1 MSSSTSVDIASLQLP
16 RGVQVHSHREGLRVQ
31 CAGWHVDVCGSVVV
45 PPRYTAVPGMD
56 MTGLFACLTVA
67 NRLAAKGLGSSTPTE
82 PTRRPTPRGRVMPAD
97 DPNEDLSIDAAVDK
111 ILMQTADVVETRWHI
126 YDFDLY
132 QCLRSAWNSAEQAVP
147 WTSLTAR
154 IRAIVDDGDI
164 LRYNDGLLAL
174 ESLTAARAKAA
185 ALVRGAAHSTHVS
198 TAA

>member
-1 MSSSTSVDIASLQLP
+1 MSSTAVDIASLQLP
-16 RGVQVHSHREGLRVQ
+16 RGVQVHSYREGLRVQ

-67 NRLAAKGLGSSTPTE
+67 NRLATKGLANSASPSSA
-82 PTRRPTPRGRVMPAD
+82 RRPTPRGRAMPAD
-97 DPNEDLSIDAAVDK
+97 EPNDELSADAAVDK
-111 ILMQTADVVETRWHI
+111 ILMQAADVVETRWHI

-132 QCLRSAWNSAEQAVP
+132 QCLRCAWDSAEQAVP

-174 ESLTAARAKAA
+174 ESLTVARVQAA
-185 ALVRGAAHSTHVS
+185 ALVRGAAHSTQMS
-198 TAA
+198 SAA